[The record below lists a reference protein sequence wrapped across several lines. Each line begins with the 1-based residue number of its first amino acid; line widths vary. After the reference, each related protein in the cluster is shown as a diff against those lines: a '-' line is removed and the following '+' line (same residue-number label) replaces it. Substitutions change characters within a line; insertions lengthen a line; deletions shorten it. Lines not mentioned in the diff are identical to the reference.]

1 MRVDKENITTVN
13 MERTIK
19 DIDCRKSLYRN
30 VLPNVHQE
38 LCRRG
43 RIISIRGVYKALD
56 TGDEE
61 VELLFWQ
68 QVAKVERE
76 AEERK
81 AEIARLRSQ
90 SHNGAQAVS

>member
-1 MRVDKENITTVN
+1 MT
-13 MERTIK
+13 RTIQ
-19 DIDCRKSLYRN
+19 DIDCRKPPYRN
-30 VLPNVHQE
+30 VLPNVLQE
-38 LCRRG
+38 LCRTG
-43 RIISIRGVYKALD
+43 RDVTLDAVKKALYR
-56 TGDEE
+56 GNEE

-90 SHNGAQAVS
+90 SHNGAQTVS